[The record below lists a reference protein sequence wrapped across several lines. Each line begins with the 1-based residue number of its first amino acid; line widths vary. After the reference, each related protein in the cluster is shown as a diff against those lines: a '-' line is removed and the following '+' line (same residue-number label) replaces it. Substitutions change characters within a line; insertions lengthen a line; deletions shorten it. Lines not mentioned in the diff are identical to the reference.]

1 MCQCVG
7 GCSCTSNS
15 SVLPIGP
22 TGEPGINGINGTNGT
37 NGTSILNTYNDIT
50 GVSSPATAVE
60 TPLYTFTTTANT
72 LNAVG
77 DEIECYTR
85 INVAAGIAASSVGFR
100 FKLGGLS
107 IYTDTIDSDLI
118 DTTLFY
124 RIKISK
130 ISNTSQLWTVEKIAL
145 DTTPATDIDFPIF
158 TSNVNT
164 TTTNVFQITA
174 QGSGV
179 GAGVATLFKAT
190 LYKYSA

>member
-1 MCQCVG
+1 MCQCLG

-15 SVLPIGP
+15 TRLPVGPKGDTGSTGP
-22 TGEPGINGINGTNGT
+22 TGPTGTNGT
-37 NGTSILNTYNDIT
+37 TILNTYNNVT
-50 GVSSPATAVE
+50 GVSSPSSAVE
-60 TPLYTFTTTANT
+60 TPLYTFTTVANE
-72 LNAVG
+72 LDAVG
-77 DEIECYTR
+77 DEIECYAR
-85 INVAAGIAASSVGFR
+85 INVAAGIAASTVGFR

-118 DTTLFY
+118 DTTLLY
-124 RIKISK
+124 KIKVSK
-130 ISNTSQLWTVEKIAL
+130 ISNTSQLWTIEKIGI
-145 DTTPATDIDFPIF
+145 DTTPATDIDIV
-158 TSNVNT
+158 TLSSAADT